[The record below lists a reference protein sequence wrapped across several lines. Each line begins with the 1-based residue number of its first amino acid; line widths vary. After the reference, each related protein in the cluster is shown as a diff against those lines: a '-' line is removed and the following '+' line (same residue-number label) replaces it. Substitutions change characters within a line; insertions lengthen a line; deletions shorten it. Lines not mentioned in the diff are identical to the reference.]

1 MSTLAQRLESIEE
14 RIALAC
20 QACGRKRDEITLV
33 AVSKTRKAAE
43 IDSLWSLGVIHFG
56 ENRLKEWEEK
66 AGETPP
72 GIEWHF
78 IGNLQSN
85 KAKKIGKNF
94 HWVHSID
101 TLSAW
106 AELGRSGVKIEAFV
120 QVNLGR
126 EVQKSGIL
134 PEALDRFLESGLHLE
149 SVRARGLMTI
159 GPLVSHPEESRPI
172 FRELARLRDAYGL
185 ELLSMGMSEDFEI
198 AIQEGATH
206 IRVGSALFG
215 PRS

>member
-1 MSTLAQRLESIEE
+1 MSALIQRLEAIEE

-20 QACGRKRDEITLV
+20 QSCGRKREEVTLV
-33 AVSKTRKAAE
+33 AVSKTRTAE
-43 IDSLWSLGVIHFG
+43 EINSLVNLGIIHFG
-56 ENRLKEWEEK
+56 ENRLKEWQEK
-66 AGETPP
+66 HAEASPE
-72 GIEWHF
+72 IQWHF

-85 KAKKIGKNF
+85 KGKKIGQNF

-106 AELGRSGVKIEAFV
+106 AELGRAGTKNEAFV
-120 QVNLGR
+120 QVNLAR
-126 EVQKSGIL
+126 EVQKSGVL
-134 PEALDRFLESGLHLE
+134 PDALDRFLDSGLNLE

-159 GPLVSHPEESRPI
+159 GPQVSHPEESRPI